1 MRFSSKKGVRAFLEF
16 RGPFQVGVEQKGWQ
30 GGGPQEW
37 SEIFDYAHK
46 REHSSRTSVGA
57 EHSGATFQTLTP
69 PALLTELSH
78 IPKTR
83 KFAKFFWNKTTKIQW
98 NFNCK
103 KSEFLNKGW
112 TRGCKLK
119 LHIRWNSSNSTVK
132 FSIWQNLRTIK
143 NNLTEMENWK
153 TLTLKML
160 SLSMLK

>member
-83 KFAKFFWNKTTKIQW
+83 KFTKIFWNKTTKIQW

-119 LHIRWNSSNSTVK
+119 LHIRWNSLRLELQAQLSNSQ
-132 FSIWQNLRTIK
+132 SDNQNLKTIK
-143 NNLTEMENWK
+143 NNLTEMKNWK
-153 TLTLKML
+153 TLTI
-160 SLSMLK
+160 